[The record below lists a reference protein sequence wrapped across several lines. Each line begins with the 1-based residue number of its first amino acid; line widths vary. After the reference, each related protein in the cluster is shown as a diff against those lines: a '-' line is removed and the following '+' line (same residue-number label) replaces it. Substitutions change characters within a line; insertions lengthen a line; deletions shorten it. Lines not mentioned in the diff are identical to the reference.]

1 METCAPYD
9 RYDIAYDIDATWGAI
24 DTATLDNQLQAKNWY
39 NWVGL
44 SSCTQQYPY
53 LQDGSITIHNHLL
66 LRFSAWNRQGYYS
79 RGRHVA
85 QIIFLLGYYDL
96 RRSYGSTDI
105 NLPFSW
111 LLKSYETN
119 DLAPKP
125 KLALP
130 IWDIQYVTYLHCIK
144 QTLGNTLVVELITIA
159 LFSLIYTAE

>member
-1 METCAPYD
+1 MELCSET
-9 RYDIAYDIDATWGAI
+9 RRE
-24 DTATLDNQLQAKNWY
+24 
-39 NWVGL
+39 
-44 SSCTQQYPY
+44 PY
-53 LQDGSITIHNHLL
+53 LQDSSTTIQQHPLL
-66 LRFSAWNRQGYYS
+66 CFAAPNRRVYYG
-79 RGRHVA
+79 RDRQVGAQTLETALRHVA
-85 QIIFLLGYYDL
+85 QTIVLVGYSDP
-96 RRSYGSTDI
+96 RRSYGSTDLD
-105 NLPFSW
+105 LPFSW

>member
-1 METCAPYD
+1 MAQTTVLEGYSDPC
-9 RYDIAYDIDATWGAI
+9 
-24 DTATLDNQLQAKNWY
+24 
-39 NWVGL
+39 
-44 SSCTQQYPY
+44 QY
-53 LQDGSITIHNHLL
+53 
-66 LRFSAWNRQGYYS
+66 
-79 RGRHVA
+79 
-85 QIIFLLGYYDL
+85 
-96 RRSYGSTDI
+96 YGSTDI

-159 LFSLIYTAE
+159 LFSLIYTGE